1 MKKGEMP
8 SWSLGGGRSYP
19 KTGKEKKKESLK
31 VRGKWLILKIFC
43 SNRMR

>member
-19 KTGKEKKKESLK
+19 KNRKRKEKRKSQSK
-31 VRGKWLILKIFC
+31 G
-43 SNRMR
+43 